1 MRNVKE
7 IATAVRI
14 AVENQLDPMGHDSN
28 ALEQLILDTIS
39 GLLPTAEEE
48 RIERA
53 SHYLCEADDMTIAD
67 QLALID
73 AQAEIDPRE
82 MLDNVEG
89 VIVWEKIEYSFT
101 VEDFLY
107 EIEH

>member
-39 GLLPTAEEE
+39 GLVPSAEDE

-53 SHYLCEADDMTIAD
+53 SHYLCDADDITIAD

-73 AQAEIDPRE
+73 AQAEIDDTV
-82 MLDNVEG
+82 MLDHVEG
-89 VIVWEKIEYSFT
+89 VIVWEKVEFSFT
-101 VEDFLY
+101 VGEFLD